1 MKDAIFFVLTWVALP
16 LLVPVIGMSI
26 EDYFAKRNRK

>member
-16 LLVPVIGMSI
+16 LLIPVIGMSI
-26 EDYFAKRNRK
+26 EDYFSKRESK